1 MDAKERLIWYCQ
13 LVLKGYTSNE
23 ANEIIDE
30 AIKEYKAKNNN
41 Q

>member
-1 MDAKERLIWYCQ
+1 MDEKERLIWYCQ
-13 LVLKGYTSNE
+13 LILHGYTTKE
-23 ANEIIDE
+23 ANQIIDN